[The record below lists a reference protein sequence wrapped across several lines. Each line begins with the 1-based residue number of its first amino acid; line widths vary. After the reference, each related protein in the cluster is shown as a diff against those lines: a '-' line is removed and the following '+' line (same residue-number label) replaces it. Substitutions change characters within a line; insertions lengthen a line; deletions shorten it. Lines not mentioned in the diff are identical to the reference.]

1 MAVVYIREQGSFLRK
16 KGERIAVTKSS
27 QTIFEFPI
35 INVENIV
42 IVGSVQMSSQ
52 VLQMLMNA
60 GIDISYMTLNGKFI
74 GRSQSDNSKN
84 IFLRLA
90 QYDFYHD
97 KEKRFDVA
105 KRIVKNKIANQT
117 AIIKNYRWA
126 GKAYDYLNDIK
137 SLEENLKRVDSQRD
151 VNSLMGIEGISSSI
165 YFNAYGQ
172 MFTDDIAFDGR
183 NRRPPRDPV
192 NALLSLTYS
201 FLTNDVSMAL
211 EAEAFEMYLG
221 YLHGIRY
228 GRKSLALD
236 IVEEFRQPVADR
248 LVLYLF
254 NKRMISSYDFEE
266 ETKDGVFL
274 TQDGFKKFCTAYEK
288 WMNNC
293 DEDKDFHKII
303 KEQARCLK
311 RAVQNGEEYCP
322 YQWKSGV

>member
-1 MAVVYIREQGSFLRK
+1 MAVVYIREQGSFLRN

-117 AIIKNYRWA
+117 AIIKNYRSQVINFV
-126 GKAYDYLNDIK
+126 YIINI
-137 SLEENLKRVDSQRD
+137 LE
-151 VNSLMGIEGISSSI
+151 
-165 YFNAYGQ
+165 F
-172 MFTDDIAFDGR
+172 
-183 NRRPPRDPV
+183 
-192 NALLSLTYS
+192 
-201 FLTNDVSMAL
+201 
-211 EAEAFEMYLG
+211 
-221 YLHGIRY
+221 
-228 GRKSLALD
+228 
-236 IVEEFRQPVADR
+236 
-248 LVLYLF
+248 
-254 NKRMISSYDFEE
+254 
-266 ETKDGVFL
+266 
-274 TQDGFKKFCTAYEK
+274 
-288 WMNNC
+288 
-293 DEDKDFHKII
+293 
-303 KEQARCLK
+303 
-311 RAVQNGEEYCP
+311 
-322 YQWKSGV
+322 